1 MAAGSRRSVFN
12 RGLLALL
19 PGLILALVLASC
31 SRPAEVQP
39 ALWLAEGPQGQKAWL
54 FGTIHALPAPVA
66 WRSAKVAAA
75 LEQADRLVLEV
86 ADITDDTRTAEAF
99 AALAQSPGLPPLDQR
114 IEPDLRDELAAE
126 LKDGGIA
133 PAQLDP
139 YETWAAALMLQQS
152 DSAAGASDAANG
164 IDRALA
170 KGWNGSIVE
179 FEGAAAQLAIFDRLP
194 EPQQRA
200 LLSAVVRDAPGRDA
214 QTLALQTAWMRGD
227 MDYIAQ
233 TTAEDFL
240 NHPELLEALLTGRN
254 RAWLVQLD
262 AMLAQGA
269 RPFVAIGAAHLAG
282 ADGLPAMLSARGWK
296 VTRLQ

>member
-1 MAAGSRRSVFN
+1 MTAGSRRSVFN

-19 PGLILALVLASC
+19 AALILASC
-31 SRPAEVQP
+31 SRPAEVNP
-39 ALWLAEGPQGQKAWL
+39 ALWLAEGPQGQKVWL
-54 FGTIHALPAPVA
+54 FGTIHALPAPVQ
-66 WRSAKVAAA
+66 WRSAKVDAA

-86 ADITDDTRTAEAF
+86 ADITDDTKTAKAF

-139 YETWAAALMLQQS
+139 YETWAAALMLQQA

-170 KGWNGSIVE
+170 KGWSGPIAE
-179 FEGAAAQLAIFDRLP
+179 FEGAAAQLAIFDCLP

-200 LLSAVVRDAPGRDA
+200 LLSAVVRDAPSHDA

-227 MDYIAQ
+227 MNFIARI
-233 TTAEDFL
+233 TAEDFL

-262 AMLAQGA
+262 AMLTQGA
-269 RPFVAIGAAHLAG
+269 RPFVAVGAAHLAG
-282 ADGLPAMLSARGWK
+282 ADGLPAMLGARGWK

>member
-12 RGLLALL
+12 RLIAALLALL
-19 PGLILALVLASC
+19 LGAC

-66 WRSAKVAAA
+66 WRSAKVDAA
-75 LEQADRLVLEV
+75 LQQADRLVLEV
-86 ADITDDTRTAEAF
+86 ADISDDTKTAKAF
-99 AALAQSPGLPPLDQR
+99 AALAQSPGLPPLAQR
-114 IEPDLRDELAAE
+114 IEPDLRDELAVE

-133 PAQLDP
+133 PSQLDS

-170 KGWNGSIVE
+170 KAWTGPIAE
-179 FEGAAAQLAIFDRLP
+179 FEGAAAQLAIFDRLA

-200 LLSAVVRDAPGRDA
+200 LLSAVVREAPQRGS
-214 QTLALQTAWMRGD
+214 QTLALQSAWMRGD
-227 MDYIAQ
+227 MDFIAR
-233 TTAEDFL
+233 TTSEDFL
-240 NHPELLEALLTGRN
+240 NHPELREALLTGRN

-262 AMLAQGA
+262 RLWAQGA
-269 RPFVAIGAAHLAG
+269 RPFVAVGAAHLAG
-282 ADGLPAMLSARGWK
+282 ADGLPEMLKARGWK